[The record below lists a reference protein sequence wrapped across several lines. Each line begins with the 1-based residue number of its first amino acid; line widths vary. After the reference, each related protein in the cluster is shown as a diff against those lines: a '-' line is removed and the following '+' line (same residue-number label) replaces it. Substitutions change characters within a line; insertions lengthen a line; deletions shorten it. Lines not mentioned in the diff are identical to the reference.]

1 MNNSEKPEKKDNIL
15 KKLNEKPVRKVKY
28 PSKTSINMMT
38 CGEKTNTGKTLAI
51 GGVLIL
57 LLAILVAKVGVYD
70 QYARLDK
77 AESEYNQI
85 HQQNQALEEKTKD
98 YDSVSLQ
105 YRAYSMSFISDEED
119 ENYVAVDRKDILDL
133 IEDVMMSRGEVITVT
148 INKNTA
154 VVTMTGMNL
163 KEISRMNQELKQRDI
178 VSDVQLNIAQT
189 EEQKA
194 ASILNFS
201 DTIYLQS
208 AEEAN

>member
-1 MNNSEKPEKKDNIL
+1 
-15 KKLNEKPVRKVKY
+15 
-28 PSKTSINMMT
+28 
-38 CGEKTNTGKTLAI
+38 
-51 GGVLIL
+51 
-57 LLAILVAKVGVYD
+57 
-70 QYARLDK
+70 
-77 AESEYNQI
+77 
-85 HQQNQALEEKTKD
+85 
-98 YDSVSLQ
+98 
-105 YRAYSMSFISDEED
+105 
-119 ENYVAVDRKDILDL
+119 
-133 IEDVMMSRGEVITVT
+133 MMSRGEVITVT
-148 INKNTA
+148 INKNMA